1 MSTLALF
8 RIYQAE
14 RDGGAARRVDLKQV
28 FKNRIFSNQ
37 SINQLV
43 TSSYFYFLVLI
54 TLYFAQYWIMFWY
67 SMQGSVKPVTFA
79 LGYYCSG
86 PHELRRDA

>member
-14 RDGGAARRVDLKQV
+14 RDGGAALRVDLKQV

-43 TSSYFYFLVLI
+43 TSWYFYFLVLI
-54 TLYFAQYWIMFWY
+54 TLYFVHSIGLCFGILCKVQSSLSLLPWATTVVVPM
-67 SMQGSVKPVTFA
+67 S
-79 LGYYCSG
+79 
-86 PHELRRDA
+86 